1 MSSEAEAAFWAHAE
15 KVQADYLSLRLS
27 EADTRSYLIDP
38 VLRLLGY
45 EGVKHLR
52 REMPVPATKE
62 AIDYELL
69 VDGKAHAIVEAKAIR
84 HQITAQDAAQAV
96 QYASV
101 LGVRWC
107 LITNGLHWA
116 LYDAHAN
123 IPLAEKR
130 VAEVRLDGDP
140 TVVAHAWAVL
150 SLFSREAVAS
160 TSPLTSLLIERVLA
174 DELQAPDSKAVAELR
189 RAVTRRFGERVA
201 GGAVVDAI
209 QRWRQRGSAQAAAPV
224 MGEVGKDEETVPSP
238 SPRKPPPQRDRR
250 RRVEAGT
257 RTRLADLIDAGLL
270 PTDAV
275 LEAQVHGVSH
285 FARVRDGSI
294 EWGGRST
301 TRHPAPRS
309 PCGRHRGTAGW
320 TGISRARASLTFV
333 INCEPGSRGNGPSP
347 RKATRWR
354 HRLSLH
360 DSPIVMLVRGTSP
373 LAQAGFMLARRVPG
387 VSCRRGSYREIGR
400 DYMGVR

>member
-1 MSSEAEAAFWAHAE
+1 MSSESEAEAAFWAHAE

-45 EGVKHLR
+45 VGVKHLR
-52 REMPVPATKE
+52 REMPVPATRE

-69 VDGKAHAIVEAKAIR
+69 VDGKAHAIVEAKAIQ

-130 VAEVRLDGDP
+130 VADVRLDGDP
-140 TVVAHAWAVL
+140 AAVAHAWTVL

-160 TSPLTSLLIERVLA
+160 TSPLTSLLVERVLV
-174 DELQAPDSKAVAELR
+174 DELQAPDSKAVTELR

-209 QRWRQRGSAQAAAPV
+209 QRWRQRGCSASSTPRQGRGTQRRGDCAIPRPAKTPAA
-224 MGEVGKDEETVPSP
+224 T
-238 SPRKPPPQRDRR
+238 RPPP
-250 RRVEAGT
+250 
-257 RTRLADLIDAGLL
+257 
-270 PTDAV
+270 
-275 LEAQVHGVSH
+275 S
-285 FARVRDGSI
+285 
-294 EWGGRST
+294 WGGR
-301 TRHPAPRS
+301 HEDKV
-309 PCGRHRGTAGW
+309 GR
-320 TGISRARASLTFV
+320 
-333 INCEPGSRGNGPSP
+333 P
-347 RKATRWR
+347 
-354 HRLSLH
+354 
-360 DSPIVMLVRGTSP
+360 D
-373 LAQAGFMLARRVPG
+373 
-387 VSCRRGSYREIGR
+387 
-400 DYMGVR
+400 

>member
-1 MSSEAEAAFWAHAE
+1 M
-15 KVQADYLSLRLS
+15 QADYLSLRLS

-38 VLRLLGY
+38 VLRLPGY

-69 VDGKAHAIVEAKAIR
+69 VDGKAHAIVEARAIR

-140 TVVAHAWAVL
+140 TMVAHAWTVL
-150 SLFSREAVAS
+150 SLFSRDAVAS

-174 DELQAPDSKAVAELR
+174 DELQAPDSKAVTELR

-209 QRWRQRGSAQAAAPV
+209 KRWRQRGAAQAASPV
-224 MGEVGKDEETVPSP
+224 TGEVGKDEETAPAP
-238 SPRKPPPQRDRR
+238 GPRKRPPQGDRR
-250 RRVEAGT
+250 RRGEAGT

-275 LEAQVHGVSH
+275 LEARVHGVSH
-285 FARVRDGSI
+285 FGRVRNGSI
-294 EWGGRST
+294 EWEGTLYDTPSGASMALRKTRSWN
-301 TRHPAPRS
+301 
-309 PCGRHRGTAGW
+309 GWVDWYFKGTSLADLRNQL
-320 TGISRARASLTFV
+320 RARQS
-333 INCEPGSRGNGPSP
+333 G
-347 RKATRWR
+347 
-354 HRLSLH
+354 
-360 DSPIVMLVRGTSP
+360 
-373 LAQAGFMLARRVPG
+373 
-387 VSCRRGSYREIGR
+387 
-400 DYMGVR
+400 

>member
-1 MSSEAEAAFWAHAE
+1 MSSESEAEAAFLAHAE

-69 VDGKAHAIVEAKAIR
+69 VDGKAHAIVEAKAIH
-84 HQITAQDAAQAV
+84 HQIAAQDAAQAV

-140 TVVAHAWAVL
+140 TMVAHAWTVL

-160 TSPLTSLLIERVLA
+160 TSPLTSLLIERVLV

-209 QRWRQRGSAQAAAPV
+209 QRWRQRGAVPAAAPV
-224 MGEVGKDEETVPSP
+224 TGEVRKDEETAPSP
-238 SPRKPPPQRDRR
+238 GPLKPPPQRDRR
-250 RRVEAGT
+250 RRGEAGT

-285 FARVRDGSI
+285 FARVRNGRI
-294 EWGGRST
+294 EWEGTLYDTPSGASIAFRKTRSWN
-301 TRHPAPRS
+301 
-309 PCGRHRGTAGW
+309 GWEDWYFKGTSLADLRNQL
-320 TGISRARASLTFV
+320 RARQS
-333 INCEPGSRGNGPSP
+333 G
-347 RKATRWR
+347 
-354 HRLSLH
+354 
-360 DSPIVMLVRGTSP
+360 
-373 LAQAGFMLARRVPG
+373 
-387 VSCRRGSYREIGR
+387 
-400 DYMGVR
+400 

>member
-1 MSSEAEAAFWAHAE
+1 MSCRANPRPKPHSGRTPRRYR
-15 KVQADYLSLRLS
+15 QITLSLRLS

-69 VDGKAHAIVEAKAIR
+69 VDGKAHAIVEAKAIQ

-96 QYASV
+96 QYASI

-140 TVVAHAWAVL
+140 AAVAHAWTVL
-150 SLFSREAVAS
+150 SMFSREAVAS

-174 DELQAPDSKAVAELR
+174 DELQAPDSKAVTELR

-209 QRWRQRGSAQAAAPV
+209 QRWRQRGTAPSSSPRHGRGTQRRRDCAIPRPAKAPSAAP
-224 MGEVGKDEETVPSP
+224 P
-238 SPRKPPPQRDRR
+238 
-250 RRVEAGT
+250 A
-257 RTRLADLIDAGLL
+257 
-270 PTDAV
+270 
-275 LEAQVHGVSH
+275 
-285 FARVRDGSI
+285 
-294 EWGGRST
+294 WGGS
-301 TRHPAPRS
+301 HEDKV
-309 PCGRHRGTAGW
+309 GRP
-320 TGISRARASLTFV
+320 
-333 INCEPGSRGNGPSP
+333 N
-347 RKATRWR
+347 
-354 HRLSLH
+354 
-360 DSPIVMLVRGTSP
+360 
-373 LAQAGFMLARRVPG
+373 
-387 VSCRRGSYREIGR
+387 
-400 DYMGVR
+400 

>member
-1 MSSEAEAAFWAHAE
+1 MSGEFEAEAAFRAHAE
-15 KVQADYLSLRLS
+15 KVQADYTSLRLS

-69 VDGKAHAIVEAKAIR
+69 VDGKAHAIVEAKAIH

-96 QYASV
+96 QYSSI

-123 IPLAEKR
+123 GPLAEKR

-140 TVVAHAWAVL
+140 AAVAHAWTVL

-174 DELQAPDSKAVAELR
+174 DELQAPDSKAVTELR

-209 QRWRQRGSAQAAAPV
+209 QRWRQRGTAPAAAPV
-224 MGEVGKDEETVPSP
+224 RGEVRKNEETAPSP
-238 SPRKPPPQRDRR
+238 GRESTLRR
-250 RRVEAGT
+250 T
-257 RTRLADLIDAGLL
+257 AGL
-270 PTDAV
+270 
-275 LEAQVHGVSH
+275 
-285 FARVRDGSI
+285 
-294 EWGGRST
+294 GRQ
-301 TRHPAPRS
+301 PR
-309 PCGRHRGTAGW
+309 GQGW
-320 TGISRARASLTFV
+320 QT
-333 INCEPGSRGNGPSP
+333 
-347 RKATRWR
+347 
-354 HRLSLH
+354 
-360 DSPIVMLVRGTSP
+360 
-373 LAQAGFMLARRVPG
+373 
-387 VSCRRGSYREIGR
+387 
-400 DYMGVR
+400 

>member
-1 MSSEAEAAFWAHAE
+1 MSSESEAEAAFLAHAE

-69 VDGKAHAIVEAKAIR
+69 VDGKAHAIVEAKAIHR
-84 HQITAQDAAQAV
+84 QITSQDAAQAV
-96 QYASV
+96 QYASI

-107 LITNGLHWA
+107 LITNGLNWA
-116 LYDAHAN
+116 LYDAHAD

-140 TVVAHAWAVL
+140 AAVAHAWTVL

-174 DELQAPDSKAVAELR
+174 DELQAPDSKAVTELR

-209 QRWRQRGSAQAAAPV
+209 QRWRQRGTAPAAAPV
-224 MGEVGKDEETVPSP
+224 RGEIRKSEETTPSP
-238 SPRKPPPQRDRR
+238 GPRKRPPPHRR
-250 RRVEAGT
+250 PGEAAT

-275 LEAQVHGVSH
+275 LEARVHGVSH
-285 FARVRDGSI
+285 FGRVRNGGI
-294 EWGGRST
+294 EWEGTLYDTPSAASIALRKTRSWN
-301 TRHPAPRS
+301 
-309 PCGRHRGTAGW
+309 GW
-320 TGISRARASLTFV
+320 VDWYF
-333 INCEPGSRGNGPSP
+333 
-347 RKATRWR
+347 K
-354 HRLSLH
+354 
-360 DSPIVMLVRGTSP
+360 GTS
-373 LAQAGFMLARRVPG
+373 LADLRSQWRGRQSGQRP
-387 VSCRRGSYREIGR
+387 VSTL
-400 DYMGVR
+400 